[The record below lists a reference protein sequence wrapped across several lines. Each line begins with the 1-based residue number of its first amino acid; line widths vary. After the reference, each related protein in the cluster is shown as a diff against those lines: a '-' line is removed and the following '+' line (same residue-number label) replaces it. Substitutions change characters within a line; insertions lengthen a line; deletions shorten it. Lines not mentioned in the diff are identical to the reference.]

1 MIQSAINRTL
11 SLAGV
16 LTALKPKAKALPE
29 TEAPS
34 TPQPTKEEGPV
45 SSSDKAEV
53 MAGKANA
60 SLIAERKRFL
70 KSKEILRSLT
80 EEED

>member
-1 MIQSAINRTL
+1 MIQSAINKTL

-16 LTALKPKAKALPE
+16 LTALKPKAKALPV
-29 TEAPS
+29 APD
-34 TPQPTKEEGPV
+34 TQEPVKEEGTVP
-45 SSSDKAEV
+45 SSDKAEV